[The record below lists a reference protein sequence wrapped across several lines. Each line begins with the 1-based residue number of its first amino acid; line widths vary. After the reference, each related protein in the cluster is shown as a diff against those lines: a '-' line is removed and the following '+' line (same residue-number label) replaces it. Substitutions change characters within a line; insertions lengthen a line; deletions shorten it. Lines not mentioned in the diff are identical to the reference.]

1 MKVDRGTLA
10 LALLGVM
17 LLILP
22 MCSVAQ
28 SEGLVA
34 SWSFPKTSD
43 AVTPEQITKDNCDV
57 GGYYKYVQGV
67 VGTGL
72 RFDGYTTSV
81 KCKVQDAPMLSK
93 AFSVQAW
100 VALNTYPWNW
110 VPVVDQD
117 SASIAGYF
125 FGIDAHGHLSLQA
138 EINGAWQSVT
148 SRAEVPLKKWVRVTG
163 TFDESKG
170 LNLYLDGKPVGEL
183 SVQGRMAPAAHASLL
198 IGRVRDPMLP
208 GPPAT
213 IHPKYRV
220 WYSLDGILDEVKIY
234 DRSLSPK
241 EIESSYLS
249 PRGPNQDVLPYPK
262 LPSGPPGA
270 GRFGAY
276 YATLKF
282 QDTWDRLRRIGP
294 DSDVVVRFDQAPI
307 RLVFWQGNNYVPAWV
322 TENGK
327 WYTDEFLEAW
337 GSGCPD
343 GGDCEPMSDKQ
354 SRYSH
359 VSILESDPAQVVVHW
374 RYALAEA
381 ENYKVA
387 NPDPLTGWSDWA
399 DEYWTVYPDGIAVRK
414 QVLWSSALSGPHEWQ
429 ETIVIDPPG
438 TRPEDNINWD
448 AITVG
453 NMQGEQATYS
463 WRPEPPRTLAR
474 PHDSNIQ
481 IVNLK
486 SKWKPFQIVSP
497 AASDIKPYRGPGFPS
512 QYSQFHWRN
521 HWPVAQ
527 IASSGRSAVAP
538 DRAGQTSLSHIYW
551 GAYSRTGDSM
561 TKIMLD
567 GLTTNPIPDL
577 AELAKSWLSPPKLE
591 VTSDGFRSVDYDPA
605 QRAFI
610 LDRVGKKNFS
620 SLQMILEANSNSP
633 LYDPAIVV
641 KNWGEAQAK
650 LMIDGNPVPWGKD
663 FRCGHVHRLRGTD
676 LVIWLNKKSTHPVR
690 LSLSATE

>member
-1 MKVDRGTLA
+1 MKMDRGTLA
-10 LALLGVM
+10 LVCFCVT

-22 MCSVAQ
+22 RYSVAQ

-34 SWSFPKTSD
+34 SWSFPETGE
-43 AVTPEQITKDNCDV
+43 AVTLDQITKTNCEV
-57 GGYYKYVQGV
+57 GGYYKYVPGV

-81 KCKVQDAPMLSK
+81 KCKVQDAPKLSK

-100 VALNTYPWNW
+100 VALNTYPWNR
-110 VPVVDQD
+110 VPVVDQG
-117 SASIAGYF
+117 SASMAGYF
-125 FGIDAHGHLSLQA
+125 FGIDPHGHLSLRV

-148 SRAEVPLKKWVRVTG
+148 SRAELPLKKWVRVTG
-163 TFDESKG
+163 TFDGSKG
-170 LNLYLDGKPVGEL
+170 LNLYLDGKQLGEL
-183 SVQGRMAPAAHASLL
+183 SVQGSMTPATHADLL
-198 IGRVRDPMLP
+198 IGRVREPMLP

-213 IHPKYRV
+213 IHPKYPV

-241 EIESSYLS
+241 EIESSYLGA
-249 PRGPNQDVLPYPK
+249 RVPNQDVLPYPK
-262 LPSGPPGA
+262 LPSGPPGV

-294 DSDVVVRFDQAPI
+294 DSDVVVRFDEAPI
-307 RLVFWQGNNYVPAWV
+307 RLVFWQGTNYVPAWV

-327 WYTDEFLEAW
+327 WYTDEFLETF
-337 GSGCPD
+337 GVGCPD

-354 SRYSH
+354 ARYSH
-359 VSILESDPAQVVVHW
+359 VSILESDPARVVVHW
-374 RYALAEA
+374 RYALAEV
-381 ENYKVA
+381 EHYEGA
-387 NPDPLTGWSDWA
+387 NPDPLTGWFDWA

-414 QVLWSSALSGPHEWQ
+414 QVLRSSALDKRREWQ

-453 NMQGEQATYS
+453 NMRGEQATYK
-463 WRPEPPRTLAR
+463 WPPAARTFARPEDP
-474 PHDSNIQ
+474 NIQ

-497 AASDIKPYRGPGFPS
+497 AGSSIRPYTGPGFPS

-538 DRAGQTSLSHIYW
+538 DRAGQTSLTNIYW
-551 GAYSRTGDSM
+551 GVYSRSEDSM
-561 TKIMLD
+561 TKIMMD
-567 GLTTNPIPDL
+567 GLTTRPLTDL
-577 AELAKSWLSPPKLE
+577 VQVAKSWLSPPKLE
-591 VTSDGFRSVDYDPA
+591 VKGEGFQNVGYDPA
-605 QRAFI
+605 QRAFV
-610 LDRVGKKNFS
+610 LARVRKETSS
-620 SLQMILEANSNSP
+620 SLQMTLEADSNSP

-641 KNWGEAQAK
+641 KNWGETGAK
-650 LMIDGNPVPWGKD
+650 LMINGSPAPWGKD
-663 FRCGHVHRLRGTD
+663 YRCGLVHRLGGTD
-676 LVIWLNKKSTHPVR
+676 LVIWLNKKSTHPIR